1 MFSSRKTTALLLTAV
16 AVPAAALAATGS
28 SGAATARPVVSD
40 LDVDLVGGR
49 TLDVTVEARH
59 ARTVKL
65 TYGGV
70 TRTARLDP
78 DDARDRDKDY
88 VARFSARP
96 GDRSAG
102 RRVAIRV
109 TASGPA
115 GTTTRTLTDRVDVE
129 HDDD

>member
-1 MFSSRKTTALLLTAV
+1 MFTTRKTTAVLLTAA
-16 AVPAAALAATGS
+16 AVPAAALTATSS
-28 SGAATARPVVSD
+28 SGAATAQPVVSD

-59 ARTVKL
+59 ARSVKL

-78 DDARDRDKDY
+78 DDADDRDKDY
-88 VARFSARP
+88 VARFTARP
-96 GDRSAG
+96 ADRAAG
-102 RRVAIRV
+102 RRVSIRV
-109 TASGPA
+109 TASGRA

-129 HDDD
+129 RDDD